1 MSVSVLSPSPPHLSC
16 PLSDFS
22 PAIILLVGTAIRP
35 IIVFLGEPG
44 NTDSEKRP
52 VPMLSPSS
60 EGAVASPGGGVRAGQ
75 EPAAGKLVGLE
86 FLSDDGVQL
95 RNCNLLFSPGTYPIQ
110 PLEDFSLLVHLDVKA
125 AGYFVCLIPQSCST
139 LL

>member
-1 MSVSVLSPSPPHLSC
+1 
-16 PLSDFS
+16 
-22 PAIILLVGTAIRP
+22 
-35 IIVFLGEPG
+35 
-44 NTDSEKRP
+44 
-52 VPMLSPSS
+52 MLSPSS

-125 AGYFVCLIPQSCST
+125 AGYFVCLIPQSCLT